1 MNLNWLRIKTITPAN
16 FGAGSGSTTIDN
28 PVITDCYTS
37 LPFIPD
43 STIKGV
49 IAGFHGNASDNQN
62 RNSQRAELFGAPD
75 GSINNTGDFAVKGEP
90 SKFIFGD
97 GELTCFPIL
106 SEKGERIY
114 VFPLSSNLGILTEM
128 GITPSP
134 DLYGIDEG
142 HWCGKTP
149 EKYHLSNFIGTKID
163 PKPFFEL
170 SEIDEPAFWI
180 LAGNNITHRLWL
192 SGKTVYQQTAL
203 ESHHKK
209 ANPSSLRCT
218 EFIPEGSVF
227 ISRVS
232 TKDNLTLEYPAIIQ
246 MGGLE
251 NIGKG
256 FLSLK
261 NIPKPSNP
269 ITPQDFNT
277 GPNED
282 LPPAFKDISFFIS
295 NDIQGADL
303 SKLLTYTHDFGVR
316 WRMQGFEKTLS
327 FCLAKASGDS
337 GKEYQLLLAALTQ
350 KNNWETDI
358 VPLCKK
364 WAEDGMP
371 NPTLLMERILWLRRI
386 LEAKTLD

>member
-1 MNLNWLRIKTITPAN
+1 MRKWLRLKTITPAN

-28 PVITDCYTS
+28 PVITDCYTG

-49 IAGFHGNASDNQN
+49 IAGLLGNVPESDI
-62 RNSQRAELFGAPD
+62 RNDERTQLFGAPD
-75 GSINNTGDFAVKGEP
+75 GSINNEGEFVVKGNP

-106 SEKGERIY
+106 SNQGERIY
-114 VFPLSSNLGILTEM
+114 VFPLPQNISILKEM
-128 GITPSP
+128 GITPSQ

-149 EKYHLSNFIGTKID
+149 KGYHLSNFIGTNID
-163 PKPFFEL
+163 SSPIFTL
-170 SEIDEPAFWI
+170 SGIYNPAYWI
-180 LAGNNITHRLWL
+180 IAGNQIARKLWL
-192 SGKTVYQQTAL
+192 SGKTIIQQTSL
-203 ESHHKK
+203 ESHNKRVK
-209 ANPSSLRCT
+209 PQSLRCT

-232 TKDNLTLEYPAIIQ
+232 ANTQKPLNYNPVMQ

-256 FLSLK
+256 FLSIDEITIA
-261 NIPKPSNP
+261 NNQANP
-269 ITPQDFNT
+269 NNYNA

-282 LPPAFKDISFFIS
+282 LPSAFSDISIFIS
-295 NDIQGADL
+295 NLEQGADL

-327 FCLAKASGDS
+327 FCLAKASSES
-337 GKEYQLLLAALTQ
+337 GKEYRLLLAAITQ
-350 KNNWETDI
+350 KDEWETDI
-358 VPLCKK
+358 IPLCKK
-364 WAEDGMP
+364 WAAGKMH
-371 NPTLLMERILWLRRI
+371 NPAILMERILWLRRI